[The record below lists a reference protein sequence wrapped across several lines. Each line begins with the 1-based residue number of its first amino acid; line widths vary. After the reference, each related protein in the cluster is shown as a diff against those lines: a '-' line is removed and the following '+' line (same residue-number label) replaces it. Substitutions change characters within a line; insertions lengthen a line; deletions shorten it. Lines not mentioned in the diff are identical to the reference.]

1 MYSMKDT
8 NSFVPKNISLRTSVP
23 SKNMKSRQSL
33 SPNYKLS
40 SSSPLRCWALSWAY
54 QLFKSLFYKILRDR
68 SSKIPVADKNIKVVL
83 LRAHFS
89 LSYISSSFFLS
100 LPFMCRFWQFTMKEK
115 IKMVLLNIL
124 CIWVFLFILRIV
136 IGVEKTLNYIMK
148 DALVGK
154 KGVSFVWLT
163 DLAYF
168 SLADWNISQ

>member
-1 MYSMKDT
+1 
-8 NSFVPKNISLRTSVP
+8 
-23 SKNMKSRQSL
+23 
-33 SPNYKLS
+33 
-40 SSSPLRCWALSWAY
+40 
-54 QLFKSLFYKILRDR
+54 
-68 SSKIPVADKNIKVVL
+68 
-83 LRAHFS
+83 
-89 LSYISSSFFLS
+89 
-100 LPFMCRFWQFTMKEK
+100 MKEK